1 MNGNTSKTANK
12 TWTIACE
19 IVQNEKAAGKPN
31 LARDVFGPS
40 TLDAKAT
47 SKKEIIS
54 LEISEMFCR
63 IERRKDSKMTE
74 SAAYNWAK
82 VFIDSRR
89 KTT

>member
-1 MNGNTSKTANK
+1 
-12 TWTIACE
+12 
-19 IVQNEKAAGKPN
+19 
-31 LARDVFGPS
+31 
-40 TLDAKAT
+40 
-47 SKKEIIS
+47 
-54 LEISEMFCR
+54 MFCR